1 MDAERTPV
9 VIASGQTLERDA
21 YVTPLDLAERAAS
34 IALDTGHHG
43 GGALRDRIE
52 RVSVVNMLSP
62 GGPSPASILASRLG
76 LRGATRS
83 ETTTVGGNTPQWLVT
98 RAARDIAAGDLSGA
112 TLILGAE
119 TMRSARAKP
128 TFPPPADGVAPDRI
142 VGEDRPGIGPAE
154 TAVGVLAPAH
164 LYPLFESVLAARA
177 GRSFAEQRAFLGRL
191 LAPFTEVAAKHPHA
205 WFTEPRTA
213 EDLGE
218 PSPSNRL
225 VTEPYTKLMNAFLG
239 GDQAA
244 AIVVTSLAV
253 ARELGVADGAVF
265 VWSGADAI
273 DVWFPSARPDLGA
286 SPGIAAAG
294 RAALDAAGATVEDVA
309 AFDLYSCFPSA
320 VQMGAAALGLALD
333 DARGLTV
340 TGGLP
345 YFGGPGNNYTTHA
358 IATMVDRLRAEPGTG
373 LVTGLGWYVTKHSV
387 GVYGST
393 PPPNGFRAGD
403 TSDVQRAIDAS
414 ALDVVVGEVLDHG
427 ATVDASTVIY
437 TPTGDV
443 QSAPAIATLDDG
455 RRVVATAAPDDRA
468 AAAENLVG
476 RRVHVTGWPPT
487 YKVVR

>member
-9 VIASGQTLERDA
+9 VIASGQTLERDD

-34 IALDTGHHG
+34 IALDAGDRG
-43 GGALRDRIE
+43 SGALRGRTE

-62 GGPSPASILASRLG
+62 GGPSPASMLATRLG
-76 LRGATRS
+76 LRRATRC

-98 RAARDIAAGDLSGA
+98 RAARDIAAGTLTGA
-112 TLILGAE
+112 TLIVGAE
-119 TMRSARAKP
+119 TMRSARSQP
-128 TFPPPADGVAPDRI
+128 TFPPAADGFSPDPVI
-142 VGEDRPGIGPAE
+142 GEDRPGIGPAE

-164 LYPLFESVLAARA
+164 VYPLFESVLAARA

-205 WFTEPRTA
+205 WFTEPRSA
-213 EDLGE
+213 QELAE

-253 ARELGVADGAVF
+253 ARQLGVADGAVF
-265 VWSGADAI
+265 VWSGADAS

-294 RAALDAAGATVEDVA
+294 RAALDAAGVTVDDLA

-320 VQMGAAALGLALD
+320 VQMGAAALGVALD
-333 DARGLTV
+333 DGRGLTV

-358 IATMVDRLRAEPGTG
+358 IATMVDRLRTEPGTG

-387 GVYGST
+387 GVYGTT
-393 PPPNGFRAGD
+393 PPPNGFAAGD
-403 TSDVQRAIDAS
+403 TGAAQRAIDAS
-414 ALDVVVGEVLDHG
+414 ALDVVVGEVLDAD

-437 TPTGDV
+437 TPAGDV
-443 QSAPAIATLDDG
+443 QSAPVIATLADG
-455 RRVVATAAPDDRA
+455 RRVVATAAPTDGRA
-468 AAAENLVG
+468 VETENLVG

-487 YKVVR
+487 YKVV